1 MSFGPFGQCPI
12 CSLGKINVAKIRGS
26 SVSPLTHWGKNLI
39 KKTLTVVGL
48 ALVGMLVGVPA
59 ALAADYSQL
68 CLAAGS
74 TDVAVAS
81 GPLAST
87 GVGLPIGLWVVA
99 GLVIIAAG
107 LGMVA
112 VSARRRD
119 RPSPSITA

>member
-1 MSFGPFGQCPI
+1 
-12 CSLGKINVAKIRGS
+12 
-26 SVSPLTHWGKNLI
+26 VSPLTHWGKNLI

-59 ALAADYSQL
+59 ALAADYCQL